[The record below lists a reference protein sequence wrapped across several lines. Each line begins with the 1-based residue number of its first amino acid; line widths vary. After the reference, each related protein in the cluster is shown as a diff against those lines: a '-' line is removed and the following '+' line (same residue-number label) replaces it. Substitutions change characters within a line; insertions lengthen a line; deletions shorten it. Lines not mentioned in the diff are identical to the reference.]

1 MAYTSI
7 DAPRKDFGIFSKEE
21 YKNKMRVYNAAS
33 LFANPGFEQ
42 VITTTTQILPGVIEP
57 NYYELNGQ
65 RLSDFV
71 PIEEGVGAYSTEL
84 FQYASAYVG
93 TDFKSC
99 LVAPTT
105 GNINLDGTMDIEL
118 SGFKIPNNYYR
129 QKYSISKE
137 GLEIAARQAVTFSI
151 IEEKEK
157 ARKKNWDLGLQEATF
172 LGLGD
177 NRSYG
182 LLNQPDAVINTSLIT
197 KPLSEMTDDEFSTLI
212 SSITGTYFN
221 ASNGTRM
228 FNRMLIPQSDYFAL
242 TKPYGQYGLS
252 RLSVLENAFQGRVS
266 NDFKIV
272 YTMYNETAGT
282 GGGKR
287 YAFYDYNPDS
297 IEMYIPM
304 PYTPYPLFPT
314 GALDTISDSMGQ
326 FTTPYNKRKFLL
338 QYYDIV
344 TSGS

>member
-1 MAYTSI
+1 MSYTPI
-7 DAPRKDFGIFSKEE
+7 DAPKKDIGIFSIEE
-21 YKNKMRVYNAAS
+21 YKRKMRVYNATS
-33 LFANPGFEQ
+33 LFANPGFEE
-42 VITTTTQILPGVIEP
+42 VITTTTQIIPGVVGP
-57 NYYELNGQ
+57 QYYELNGQ
-65 RLSDFV
+65 TLFDFV
-71 PIEEGVGAYSTEL
+71 PIEEGFGAYSIEL
-84 FQYASAYVG
+84 FQYAAAYVG
-93 TDFKSC
+93 TEFKSC

-118 SGFKIPNNYYR
+118 SGFRIPNNFFR
-129 QKYSISKE
+129 QKYSVSKE
-137 GLEIAARQAVTFSI
+137 GLEIASRNTVTFSI
-151 IEEKEK
+151 IEEKER

-172 LGLGD
+172 IGLGD
-177 NRSYG
+177 NRSFG
-182 LLNQPDAVINTSLIT
+182 LLNQPEAVVNTSLIT
-197 KPLSEMTDDEFSTLI
+197 KPLSEMTDEEFSTFI
-212 SSITGTYFN
+212 STITGFYFN

-242 TKPYGQYGLS
+242 TKPYGQFGLS

-266 NDFKIV
+266 QDFKIV

-287 YAFYDYNPDS
+287 YVFYNYDPDS

-326 FTTPYNKRKFLL
+326 FTTPYNKRKNLL
-338 QYYDIV
+338 QYFDIV
-344 TSGS
+344 PSGS